1 MRITICFQL
10 KKSKSRSDGK
20 FPLYLRCTMSGQRFE
35 TSTGFFLE
43 KDSWIE
49 SAQLAEGKSEE
60 IKVINNRITKIR
72 TKVQDIYNQLDSL
85 GEPFD
90 VFAIRDKFLGISNGQ
105 GFLEVFDSIIE
116 DVKATLG
123 NDYSPLTLKQY
134 RTVRSRF
141 EEFLMKKEKRIDIPV
156 AGFDFKLI
164 KSFDVY
170 LKSTYH
176 VASNTA
182 FCYHK
187 IIKKVLNQAV
197 AMNYLLRNPYS
208 SFKFSRSDGHRDF
221 LTLQEVQKIHSKEL
235 AIPRMQLV
243 RDIFVFACYTGLSYV
258 DISKLNS
265 NNIQKGNDGN
275 DWIILDRT
283 KTESRCRIP
292 ILPLAH
298 QIILKYQDHPVV
310 CSSNKILPVLSNQ
323 KMNSYLKELA
333 DICEISKNLSM
344 HVARH
349 TFATSVTLSNG
360 VPIETVSK
368 MLGHTSLKTTQIYAK
383 IVDSKISDDM
393 KRLKNIL
400 IDKSEKNVP
409 V

>member
-1 MRITICFQL
+1 MRISVCFQL
-10 KKSKSRSDGK
+10 KRSKSRSDGK
-20 FPLYLRCTMSGQRFE
+20 FPLYLRCTMSGLRFE

-43 KDSWIE
+43 KSSWIE
-49 SAQLAEGKSEE
+49 SAQLADGKSEE

-72 TKVQDIYNQLDSL
+72 TKIQDIYNQLDSL

-90 VFAIRDKFLGISNGQ
+90 VFSIRDRFLGVSNGL
-105 GFLEVFDSIIE
+105 GFLEIFDSIIE
-116 DVKATLG
+116 DVEATLG

-134 RTVRSRF
+134 RTVRKRF
-141 EEFLMKKEKRIDIPV
+141 EEFLQKKEKRKDISV
-156 AGFDFKLI
+156 MWFDFKLI

-170 LKSTYH
+170 LKSTYR

-221 LTLQEVQKIHSKEL
+221 LTLQEVQKIHNKEL

-265 NNIQKGNDGN
+265 RNIQKGNDGN
-275 DWIILDRT
+275 NWIILDRT

-292 ILPLAH
+292 ILPVAQ
-298 QIILKYQDHPVV
+298 QIMLKYKEHPVV

-333 DICEISKNLSM
+333 DVCGISKNLSM

-349 TFATSVTLSNG
+349 TFATSITLSNG

-368 MLGHTSLKTTQIYAK
+368 MLGHTSLKTTQIYAR
-383 IVDSKISDDM
+383 IVDTKIAADM
-393 KRLKNIL
+393 KKLVEIL
-400 IDKSEKNVP
+400 
-409 V
+409 

>member
-1 MRITICFQL
+1 
-10 KKSKSRSDGK
+10 
-20 FPLYLRCTMSGQRFE
+20 MSGLRFE

-43 KDSWIE
+43 KSSWIE
-49 SAQLAEGKSEE
+49 SAQLADGKSEE
-60 IKVINNRITKIR
+60 IKVINNRIAKIR
-72 TKVQDIYNQLDSL
+72 TKIQDIYNQLDSL

-90 VFAIRDKFLGISNGQ
+90 VFSIRDRFLGVSNGQ
-105 GFLEVFDSIIE
+105 GFLEIFDSIIE
-116 DVKATLG
+116 DVEATLG

-134 RTVRSRF
+134 RTVRKRF
-141 EEFLMKKEKRIDIPV
+141 EEFLQQKEKRKDISV
-156 AGFDFKLI
+156 MWFDFKLI

-170 LKSTYH
+170 LKSTYR

-221 LTLQEVQKIHSKEL
+221 LTLQEVQKIHGKEF

-243 RDIFVFACYTGLSYV
+243 RDIFIFACYTGLSYV

-265 NNIQKGNDGN
+265 RNIQKGNDGN

-292 ILPLAH
+292 ILPVAK
-298 QIILKYQDHPVV
+298 QIMMKYQDHPVV
-310 CSSNKILPVLSNQ
+310 CSSDKVLPVLSNQ

-333 DICEISKNLSM
+333 DVCEISKNLSM

-349 TFATSVTLSNG
+349 NIYSFR
-360 VPIETVSK
+360 
-368 MLGHTSLKTTQIYAK
+368 LKT
-383 IVDSKISDDM
+383 SK
-393 KRLKNIL
+393 L
-400 IDKSEKNVP
+400 
-409 V
+409 

>member
-1 MRITICFQL
+1 MRVTVCFQL
-10 KKSKSRSDGK
+10 KRSKPRSDGK
-20 FPLYLRCTMSGQRFE
+20 FPLYLRCTMRGHRFE

-43 KDSWIE
+43 KASWIE

-60 IKVINNRITKIR
+60 IKVINNRITKVR
-72 TKVQDIYNQLDSL
+72 TKIQDIYNQLDSV

-90 VFAIRDKFLGISNGQ
+90 VFSIRDKFLGVSNGQ
-105 GFLEVFDSIIE
+105 GFLEVFDSIIQ
-116 DVKATLG
+116 DVEATLR
-123 NDYSPLTLKQY
+123 NDYSPSTLKQY
-134 RTVRSRF
+134 RTVRKRF
-141 EEFLMKKEKRIDIPV
+141 EEFMQKKEKLKDIPV

-170 LKSTYH
+170 LKSTYS
-176 VASNTA
+176 VTSNTA

-208 SFKFSRSDGHRDF
+208 SFRFSRSEGHRDF
-221 LTLQEVQKIHSKEL
+221 LTLQEVQKIHGKEL
-235 AIPRMQLV
+235 PIPRMQLV

-265 NNIQKGNDGN
+265 RNIQKGNDGN

-292 ILPLAH
+292 ILPVA
-298 QIILKYQDHPVV
+298 QEIMLKYKDHPVV
-310 CSSNKILPVLSNQ
+310 CSSNRLLPVLSNQ

-333 DICEISKNLSM
+333 DVCGISKNLSM

-368 MLGHTSLKTTQIYAK
+368 MLGHTSLKTTQIYAR
-383 IVDSKISDDM
+383 IVDSKISEDM
-393 KRLKNIL
+393 KRLNNIL
-400 IDKSEKNVP
+400 MEKREENIVI
-409 V
+409 

>member
-1 MRITICFQL
+1 MRVSVLFQL
-10 KKSKSRSDGK
+10 RKSKSRPDGK
-20 FPLYLRCTMSGQRFE
+20 SPLYLRCTMGGQRFE
-35 TSTGFFLE
+35 VSTGFFLE
-43 KDSWIE
+43 KSSWIE
-49 SAQLAEGKSEE
+49 SAQLADGKSEE
-60 IKVINNRITKIR
+60 IKVINNRLTKIR
-72 TKVQDIYNQLDSL
+72 SKILDIYNQLDSI

-90 VFAIRDKFLGISNGQ
+90 ILSIRDKFLGISNGQ
-105 GFLEVFDSIIE
+105 GFLEIFDSIIQDIE
-116 DVKATLG
+116 ATLG

-134 RTVRSRF
+134 KTVRRRF
-141 EEFLMKKEKRIDIPV
+141 EEFLQKKEKRKDIPV

-208 SFKFSRSDGHRDF
+208 SFKLSRSDGHRDF
-221 LTLQEVQKIHSKEL
+221 LTLQEVKKIHTKEL

-265 NNIQKGNDGN
+265 RNIQKGNDGN

-292 ILPLAH
+292 VLPVAQ
-298 QIILKYQDHPVV
+298 QIMMNYKDHPVV

-333 DICEISKNLSM
+333 DLCEISKNLSM

-368 MLGHTSLKTTQIYAK
+368 MLGHTSLKTTQIYAR
-383 IVDSKISDDM
+383 IVDSKISEDM
-393 KRLKNIL
+393 NQLKFKL
-400 IDKSEKNVP
+400 R
-409 V
+409 

>member
-35 TSTGFFLE
+35 TSTGFFLD
-43 KDSWIE
+43 KSSWIE
-49 SAQLAEGKSEE
+49 SAQLADGKSEE
-60 IKVINNRITKIR
+60 IKVINNRLTKIR
-72 TKVQDIYNQLDSL
+72 SKILDIYNQLDSI

-90 VFAIRDKFLGISNGQ
+90 ILSIRDKFLGISNGQ

-134 RTVRSRF
+134 RTVRTRF
-141 EEFLMKKEKRIDIPV
+141 EEFLIRKEKRRDIPV

-197 AMNYLLRNPYS
+197 AMNYLIRNPYG

-221 LTLQEVQKIHSKEL
+221 LTLQEVQKIHTKEL

-265 NNIQKGNDGN
+265 RNIQKGNDGN

-292 ILPLAH
+292 ILPVAQ
-298 QIILKYQDHPVV
+298 QIMLKYQDHPVV
-310 CSSNKILPVLSNQ
+310 CSSNKVLPVLSNQ

-333 DICEISKNLSM
+333 DVCEISKNLSM

-349 TFATSVTLSNG
+349 TFATSITLSNG

-383 IVDSKISDDM
+383 IVDSKISKDM
-393 KRLKNIL
+393 EKLKMSLSQQVCI
-400 IDKSEKNVP
+400 
-409 V
+409 